1 MPYCCC
7 LDSYWF
13 YCLGFLSAH
22 QSCLQI
28 ASAARLLMRI
38 HSDLELG
45 PRYAMGI
52 GFAEGMS
59 HHQIFSTVDDL
70 MDQYQDLLVCVAL
83 GVDMVRVRRTF
94 SRRPR
99 PNI

>member
-7 LDSYWF
+7 LDSHWF

-22 QSCLQI
+22 QSCLRI
-28 ASAARLLMRI
+28 ASAAQLPMLI
-38 HSDLELG
+38 HSYLELG

-59 HHQIFSTVDDL
+59 HHQIFSTMNL

-94 SRRPR
+94 SRP
-99 PNI
+99 PKANI